1 MTAVK
6 SAAGAAARTG
16 GDTAVIAYDALVV
29 GGGPAGLALALAL
42 AEALGPAGRIG
53 LIDPAAN
60 RGAAGGTSG
69 PVDARALA
77 LSAASRRLLD
87 ALGVWR
93 ALAPHAEPVTAVD
106 ITDAALGDAFRPVLV
121 SYDNTVAGSEPATCI
136 LENERLRTA
145 LLEAVASRPGIACI
159 AGAVAGWE
167 VAGERGVVRLADGR
181 RLRAPLVAAADGRGS
196 PLREAAGI
204 GLVRWK
210 YGQVGIVTIVTHEK
224 PHRSRAVQH
233 FLPAGPFAILPLR
246 SEPGNGQAAANRS
259 CITWTEEEIWGRA
272 LVQLDDAAFL
282 EETERRFGYRL
293 GRIALAGPRAA
304 WPLEMHLA
312 RALVADRLALIGD
325 AAHLVHPIAGQ
336 GLNLGLRDVAALAE
350 VVADSARLGLDI
362 GSGLVLERYERWRRT
377 DSAMSAAAF
386 DGLNRLFSS
395 DWAALRTARDAG
407 LRLVDRM
414 PGLKQLLVSE
424 AAGLTGEVP
433 RLLRG
438 ERL

>member
-6 SAAGAAARTG
+6 PAA
-16 GDTAVIAYDALVV
+16 DTAGGPAVDTYDAIVV
-29 GGGPAGLALALAL
+29 GGGAIGLALALAL

-53 LIDPAAN
+53 VVDPAA
-60 RGAAGGTSG
+60 GGEAQEAAG
-69 PVDARALA
+69 PVDIRASA
-77 LSAASRRLLD
+77 LSAASKRLLD
-87 ALGVWR
+87 ALGVW
-93 ALAPHAEPVTAVD
+93 AAVAPHAEPVAAVD
-106 ITDAALGDAFRPVLV
+106 ITDASLGDAFRPILI
-121 SYDNTVAGSEPATCI
+121 SYDNTVKGGEPATYI
-136 LENERLRTA
+136 LENERLRAA
-145 LLEAVASRPGIACI
+145 LLAGLARRSGIARI
-159 AGAVAGWE
+159 GGTVAGWE
-167 VAGERGVVRLADGR
+167 VAAERGLVRLADGR
-181 RLRAPLVAAADGRGS
+181 RLRAPLVTAADGRGS
-196 PLREAAGI
+196 ALRAAAGI
-204 GLVRWK
+204 GVVSWR
-210 YGQVGIVTIVTHEK
+210 YRQVGIVTTVAHEK

-246 SEPGNGQAAANRS
+246 SLDGNRS
-259 CITWTEEEIWGRA
+259 SITWTEDESWGRA

-293 GRIALAGPRAA
+293 GRIRLAGPRAA

-312 RALVADRLALIGD
+312 RALAADRLALVGD

-350 VVADSARLGLDI
+350 VVADTARLGLDI
-362 GSGLVLERYERWRRT
+362 GSGVALERYERWRRT

-395 DWAALRTARDAG
+395 DFAPLRTARDAG
-407 LRLVDRM
+407 LRLVDRL
-414 PGLKQLLVSE
+414 PGLKQLLVAE

-438 ERL
+438 EPV